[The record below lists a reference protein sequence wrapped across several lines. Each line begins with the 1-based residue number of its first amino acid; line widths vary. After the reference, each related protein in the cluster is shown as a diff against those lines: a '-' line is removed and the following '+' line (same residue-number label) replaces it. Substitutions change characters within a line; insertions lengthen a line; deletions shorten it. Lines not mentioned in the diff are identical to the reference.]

1 MTGKTGG
8 RKADIGRKDW
18 RQQERPTEAR
28 LADGGKTDG
37 GWKDRRMAERPAEAG
52 KISAGEAGFV
62 KAVDYICVSRHKRS
76 GIPTTGVPLLSVR
89 FCGS

>member
-1 MTGKTGG
+1 M
-8 RKADIGRKDW
+8 A
-18 RQQERPTEAR
+18 ERPTEA
-28 LADGGKTDG
+28 GKTG
-37 GWKDRRMAERPAEAG
+37 GWRKDLRRLERPAEAG

-76 GIPTTGVPLLSVR
+76 GIPMTGVPLLSVR